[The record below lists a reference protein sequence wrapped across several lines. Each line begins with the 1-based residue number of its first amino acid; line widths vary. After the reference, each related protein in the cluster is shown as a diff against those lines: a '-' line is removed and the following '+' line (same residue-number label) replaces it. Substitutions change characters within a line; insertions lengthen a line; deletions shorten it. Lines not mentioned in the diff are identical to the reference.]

1 MTVGLSKPQWLRK
14 IRPYA
19 DIFFPRVCVLCNRV
33 LVNEMNESICMGCL
47 DELVPDKNVCQKCS
61 APVPLSFA
69 ENPKKC
75 RLCKSDW
82 MFHRAYS
89 MCTYR
94 SSAAKA
100 ARRMK
105 SIKHESLT
113 AEIGQK
119 MGIWFAESAAGRPT
133 YVAIVPIPQYWVR
146 KWVTKYNQAAVLA
159 EMVSRVTRIPIES
172 RWLYRCKW
180 TEKQGTKTIEERLIT
195 ARDSFAVSKPKAV
208 QGKTILLVDDIL
220 TSGATASD
228 AARAL
233 RSAGAERVDVLVFAR
248 GANAT

>member
-1 MTVGLSKPQWLRK
+1 MTVGISKPRWLQK

-19 DIFFPRVCVLCNRV
+19 DIFFPRICLLCNRV
-33 LVNEMNESICMGCL
+33 LVNETGESICNCCL
-47 DELVPDKNVCQKCS
+47 NELVPDKNVCQKCS
-61 APVPLSFA
+61 APVPLSVE

-94 SSAAKA
+94 SSAAKT

-113 AEIGQK
+113 AEIGQR
-119 MGIWFAESAAGRPT
+119 MGVWFKESSESRPI
-133 YVAIVPIPQYWVR
+133 YDAIVPIPQYWVR
-146 KWVTKYNQAAVLA
+146 KWVTKYNQATVLA
-159 EMVSRVTRIPIES
+159 EMVSRETGIALKGH
-172 RWLYRCKW
+172 WLYRCKW
-180 TEKQGTKTIEERLIT
+180 TEKQGTKTIEERRIT
-195 ARDSFAVSKPKAV
+195 ARDSFAVAKPREV

-233 RSAGAERVDVLVFAR
+233 RSAGTTKVDVLVFAR